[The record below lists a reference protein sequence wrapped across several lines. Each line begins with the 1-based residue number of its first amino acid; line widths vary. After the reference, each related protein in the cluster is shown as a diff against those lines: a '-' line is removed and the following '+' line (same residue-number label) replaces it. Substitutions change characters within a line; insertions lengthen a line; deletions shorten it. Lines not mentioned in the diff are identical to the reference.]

1 MRSEDPTVYSTE
13 SGRMCPKCGR
23 ALDHCV
29 CKKQVT
35 SSRRDGTTQ
44 GGSVPKGDGIPRGD
58 GIPPKDGVVRIF
70 RDSKSRK
77 GKTVTLVTG
86 IPLKDEALK
95 ALASE
100 FKRQLGSGG
109 AVKDGVIEIQGDHRE
124 VLLEE
129 LKKRG
134 YKVKLAGG

>member
-1 MRSEDPTVYSTE
+1 MRSENPTVYSTE
-13 SGRMCPKCGR
+13 SGRVCPKCGR
-23 ALDHCV
+23 PVDHCI
-29 CKKQVT
+29 CKKTT
-35 SSRRDGTTQ
+35 SRTQ
-44 GGSVPKGDGIPRGD
+44 GDGI
-58 GIPPKDGVVRIF
+58 VRIQ

-86 IPLKDEALK
+86 VPLNDEALHT
-95 ALASE
+95 LASE
-100 FKRQLGSGG
+100 LKRQVGSGG

-129 LKKRG
+129 FKKRG

>member
-1 MRSEDPTVYSTE
+1 MRINNPTVYSTE

-23 ALDHCV
+23 SLEHCI
-29 CKKQVT
+29 CKKQA
-35 SSRRDGTTQ
+35 SRPQ
-44 GGSVPKGDGIPRGD
+44 GDGI
-58 GIPPKDGVVRIF
+58 VRIF

-77 GKTVTLVTG
+77 GKTVTLITG
-86 IPLKDEALK
+86 VPLNDEALK
-95 ALASE
+95 TLASE
-100 FKRQLGSGG
+100 LKRQVGSGG

-124 VLLEE
+124 VLLED